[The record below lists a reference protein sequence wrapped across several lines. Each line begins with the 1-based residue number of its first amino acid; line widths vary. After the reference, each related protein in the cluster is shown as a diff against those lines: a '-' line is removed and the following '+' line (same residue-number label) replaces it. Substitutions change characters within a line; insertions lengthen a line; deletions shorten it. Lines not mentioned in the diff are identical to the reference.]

1 MNKRQK
7 IIVTST
13 LLSGGLLATQ
23 LVPFYWSY
31 QFLLG
36 LTAFAYLLS
45 LWSLWEGITKVKAV
59 VLFILPTLF
68 TLAVSSYYFLLPV
81 NWFVRV
87 PVALLFGLAF
97 YSLLLSQ
104 NVFNVAAIRTIPL
117 YRAASTVNFLFTL
130 ITAYLLSN
138 VILAFNMLF
147 IFNGVAIFCLILP
160 LIIQVIWSIEMEGVD
175 SLIVWYSVVLALVGA
190 EVSLALS
197 FWPISKSMHSLII
210 STCLYVTLGL
220 TTHSMRDRLKRDF
233 VWEYITA
240 ALIIFLVAF
249 YTTSWAG

>member
-7 IIVTST
+7 IIITST
-13 LLSGGLLATQ
+13 LLSGGLLTTQ
-23 LVPFYWSY
+23 LVPFYYVY
-31 QFLLG
+31 QFLG
-36 LTAFAYLLS
+36 ALTFFAYFLS
-45 LWSLWEGITKVKAV
+45 LWSLWEGITKAKAI
-59 VLFILPTLF
+59 VLLILPTLF
-68 TLAVSSYYFLLPV
+68 MLAVSSYYFLLPV

-104 NVFNVAAIRTIPL
+104 NVFNVASIRTIPL

-138 VILAFNMLF
+138 VILSFNMLF
-147 IFNGVAIFCLILP
+147 IFNGIAIFSLVLP
-160 LIIQVIWSIEMEGVD
+160 LIIQVIWSIEMERVD
-175 SLIVWYSVVLALVGA
+175 SMIIWYSLVLAMVAA
-190 EVSLALS
+190 EIALALS

-210 STCLYVTLGL
+210 STSLYITLGL

-233 VWEYITA
+233 VWEYLSVGI
-240 ALIIFLVAF
+240 IIFLVAF